1 MLFQAVLTLDERRA
15 LAELIGRNVHRVV
28 TDGWAQYT
36 LVEGGCLQV
45 TPREIPTPDDYR
57 PYAGVC
63 RPEPAF
69 IEPGTEG
76 REKERIAGSLGVVE
90 EIWVLK
96 TGLTFTFPETL
107 PDSEPVKGVLVPGG
121 VRYGPLFHP
130 PDRLADL
137 TKKAPDQ
144 AVVDLDIAIEIRTA
158 RHDLLLYT
166 DSQAY
171 LARAAVDKK
180 KPAGLPA
187 KDKIARSWILPQK
200 TA

>member
-1 MLFQAVLTLDERRA
+1 MLFHAVMPLDERSA
-15 LAELIGRNVHRVV
+15 LAELIGRQVHRVW
-28 TDGWAQYT
+28 TDGWAQYI

-63 RPEPAF
+63 RPEAVF
-69 IEPGTEG
+69 IEPDSPPQ
-76 REKERIAGSLGVVE
+76 EKERIADSLGVVE
-90 EIWVLK
+90 EIWILK
-96 TGLTFTFPETL
+96 TGLTFTFPEIL
-107 PDSEPVKGVLVPGG
+107 PDSEPVKGVKIPGG

-137 TKKAPDQ
+137 VKKASDQ
-144 AVVDLDIAIEIRTA
+144 AVVDLDIALEIRTA

-180 KPAGLPA
+180 NPAGLPPR
-187 KDKIARSWILPQK
+187 DKIARSWILPQK
-200 TA
+200 TP